1 MSIKNKHTLW
11 DKYEKNPTTENKN
24 IYTKFRNKLTGL
36 MRKNER
42 LHLEN
47 QLDLFQNEMGKSW
60 KILRTVLC
68 KNSKNKD
75 PSKFNINNQEV
86 MDCIRIATEFNTHFV
101 KTGPKLSEKID
112 SSVNPLKYVKC
123 NKTHIKLPCIS
134 EDEISRTINSL
145 KNASAGWDNIPTFVV
160 KKVLKH
166 IIRPLTYLV
175 NKSIEQ
181 GIFPDELKV
190 AKVFPIYKSG
200 DKKCTSNYRPISVLS
215 FFPKYL
221 KRSCIII

>member
-1 MSIKNKHTLW
+1 
-11 DKYEKNPTTENKN
+11 
-24 IYTKFRNKLTGL
+24 
-36 MRKNER
+36 
-42 LHLEN
+42 
-47 QLDLFQNEMGKSW
+47 
-60 KILRTVLC
+60 
-68 KNSKNKD
+68 
-75 PSKFNINNQEV
+75 

-101 KTGPKLSEKID
+101 ETGPKLSEKID

-160 KKVLKH
+160 KKVSKH
-166 IIRPLTYLV
+166 IIRPLTYLI

-200 DKKCTSNYRPISVLS
+200 DKKCISNYRPISVLS
-215 FFPKYL
+215 FFSKVFEKVMYNHLIDFIDDNNILSKHQFGFRKNHSTNHAVIALVDKISTALDMGKVAIGCFIDL
-221 KRSCIII
+221 KKAFETVNHFIFRHEIRFWSKFRKIL